1 MGLTKLGKND
11 KPLLRQ
17 ILDLIPEHIFRD
29 AVRRYQSDKHCSKY
43 KTYDEL
49 VAMIF
54 GQLNKCLTLREIAQG
69 ISVSPKFLRDI
80 KLEQSPAKS
89 TMSDGNEKRDY
100 QVFEFIFNE
109 LLRYYLN
116 YFKKRDGYQVIKEIE
131 GKTVKVV
138 DASTIGL
145 CLSLFPWAKFRTAK
159 GGIKLHVSLD
169 EANMLPE
176 IVYITEAKVSDRRGV
191 DNFSYEEDTIV
202 VDDRGYFD
210 FKLFRSR
217 IDDKNWIVTR
227 IKDNTV
233 YEVIEELELP
243 DNKDENI
250 LLDEKI
256 KLTSGKAKEA
266 GIENEIFRRIVVYVE
281 EKNETLEI
289 ITNNMEWSA
298 GVFAELYKRRWI
310 IEVFFKLLKQN
321 LHVKTF
327 LGTSENATKSQIY
340 CAMITYL
347 LLELIRRSISKV
359 NHCFGHFVTLIRVCL
374 IQYNRLDYI
383 VNEIQQTVQKARKE
397 WTRAP
402 DSRQITLAL

>member
-1 MGLTKLGKND
+1 MRKKD

-17 ILDLIPEHIFRD
+17 ILDLIPGHILKD
-29 AVRRYQSDKHCSKY
+29 AIRLYQSDKHCSKY
-43 KTYDEL
+43 KTYDQL
-49 VAMIF
+49 VAMMF

-80 KLEQSPAKS
+80 NLEQSPARS
-89 TMSDGNEKRDY
+89 TMGDGNEKRGY
-100 QVFEFIFNE
+100 QVFEFIFNR
-109 LLRYYLN
+109 LLKYYMN
-116 YFKKRDGYQVIKEIE
+116 FYKKRDGYQVIKEIE

-191 DNFSYEEDTIV
+191 DGFRYEQDTIV
-202 VDDRGYFD
+202 IDDRGYFD
-210 FKLFRSR
+210 FKLFRNR

-233 YEVIEELELP
+233 YTVIEELELP
-243 DNKDENI
+243 DNKDEHI

-256 KLTSGKAKEA
+256 KLTSPKAKEA

-298 GVFAELYKRRWI
+298 AVFAELYKRRWI
-310 IEVFFKLLKQN
+310 IEIFFKLLKQN

-347 LLELIRRSISKV
+347 LLELIRRSISKI

-402 DSRQITLAL
+402 DSKQMKLAF

>member
-1 MGLTKLGKND
+1 MGTTKLVKNN

-17 ILDLIPEHIFRD
+17 ILDLIPEHIIKD
-29 AVRRYQSDKHCSKY
+29 AIRRYQSDKHCSKY
-43 KTYDEL
+43 KTYDQL
-49 VAMIF
+49 TSMMF

-80 KLEQSPAKS
+80 KLEQSPARS

-100 QVFEFIFNE
+100 RVFEFIFNE
-109 LLRYYLN
+109 LLKYYMN
-116 YFKKRDGYQVIKEIE
+116 YYKKRDGYQVIKEIE
-131 GKTVKVV
+131 GRTVKVV

-169 EANMLPE
+169 EANMLPD

-191 DNFSYEEDTIV
+191 DSFSYEEDTIV

-210 FKLFRSR
+210 FTLFRNR

-227 IKDNTV
+227 IKDNTI
-233 YEVIEELELP
+233 YEVIEELDLP
-243 DNKDENI
+243 ADKDEHI

-256 KLTSGKAKEA
+256 KLTSAKAEEA
-266 GIENEIFRRIVVYVE
+266 GIDHEVFRRIVVFVE
-281 EKNETLEI
+281 GKNETLEI

-298 GVFAELYKRRWI
+298 SVFAELYKRRWI

-327 LGTSENATKSQIY
+327 LGTNENATKSQIY

-347 LLELIRRSISKV
+347 LLELIRRSISRI

-402 DSRQITLAL
+402 DAKQLKLAL

>member
-1 MGLTKLGKND
+1 MGTTKLVKNN

-17 ILDLIPEHIFRD
+17 ILDLIPEHIIKD
-29 AVRRYQSDKHCSKY
+29 AIRRYQSDKHCSKY
-43 KTYDEL
+43 KTYDQL
-49 VAMIF
+49 TSMMF

-80 KLEQSPAKS
+80 KLEQSPARS

-100 QVFEFIFNE
+100 RVFEFIFNE
-109 LLRYYLN
+109 LLKYYMN
-116 YFKKRDGYQVIKEIE
+116 YYKKRDGYQVIKEIE
-131 GKTVKVV
+131 GRTVKVV

-169 EANMLPE
+169 EANMLPD

-191 DNFSYEEDTIV
+191 DSFSYEEDTIV

-210 FKLFRSR
+210 FTLFRNR

-227 IKDNTV
+227 IKDNTI
-233 YEVIEELELP
+233 YEVIEELDLP
-243 DNKDENI
+243 ADKDEHI

-256 KLTSGKAKEA
+256 KLTSAKAEEA
-266 GIENEIFRRIVVYVE
+266 GIDHEVFRRIVVFVE
-281 EKNETLEI
+281 GKNETLEI

-298 GVFAELYKRRWI
+298 TVFAELYKRRWI

-327 LGTSENATKSQIY
+327 LGTNENATKSQIY

-347 LLELIRRSISKV
+347 LLELIRRSISRI

-402 DSRQITLAL
+402 DAKQLKLAL

>member
-1 MGLTKLGKND
+1 MNSTKLGKND
-11 KPLLRQ
+11 NPLLRQ
-17 ILDLIPEHIFRD
+17 ILDLIPEHVLRD
-29 AVRRYQSDKHCSKY
+29 AIYSYQSGKHCSKY
-43 KTYDEL
+43 RTYDEL

-54 GQLNKCLTLREIAQG
+54 GQVNKCLTLREIAQG
-69 ISVSPKFLRDI
+69 IRVSPKFLRDI
-80 KLEQSPAKS
+80 KLEKSPACS

-100 QVFEFIFNE
+100 RVFEFIFNQ
-109 LLRYYLN
+109 LLKYYMN
-116 YFKKRDGYQVIKEIE
+116 YYKKRDGYQIIKEIE

-159 GGIKLHVSLD
+159 GGIKLHTSLD

-176 IVYITEAKVSDRRGV
+176 IVYITEAQVSDRRGV
-191 DNFSYEEDTIV
+191 DSFTYEEDTNV
-202 VDDRGYFD
+202 VDDRRYFD
-210 FKLFRSR
+210 FKLFRNR

-227 IKDNTV
+227 IKDNTI

-243 DNKDENI
+243 ENKDEQI

-256 KLTSGKAKEA
+256 RLTSVKAKEA
-266 GIENEIFRRIVVYVE
+266 GIEDEIFRGIVVFVE

-289 ITNNMEWSA
+289 ITNNMEWSTA
-298 GVFAELYKRRWI
+298 VCTELYKRRWI
-310 IEVFFKLLKQN
+310 IEVFFKLLKPN
-321 LHVKTF
+321 LHVKTL

-347 LLELIRRSISKV
+347 LLELIRRSISKIS
-359 NHCFGHFVTLIRVCL
+359 HCFGHFVTLIRVCL

-383 VNEIQQTVQKARKE
+383 VNEIQQTVQKARKQ

-402 DSRQITLAL
+402 DSKQIKL